1 MNPLAQ
7 DRWNQFEQ
15 AMLNAMR
22 QGMFM
27 IGPAYLPSM
36 VFVHNESRER
46 DVILAPVG
54 LPLYR
59 VKLAIQARI
68 DSTPDQRVID
78 QRETRQAG
86 QAVVVRAATQAADK
100 AETTV
105 AELMSAIRR
114 ALPFIENNA
123 ANAQGRKMLVDIL
136 MQDSRRVEDEP
147 MQ

>member
-27 IGPAYLPSM
+27 LGPRFQPAM
-36 VFVHNESRER
+36 VFVHDESRER
-46 DVILAPVG
+46 DILLVPVN

-59 VKLAIQARI
+59 VKVSIQARI